1 MFMGVRR
8 GQWTSF
14 TLVLFLFV
22 GFRLSLLAFWPADQ
36 LARWSDYDYYYE
48 IARWVDQ
55 GRLPYIHYWVEY
67 PPLFP
72 YLSVLLYLLA
82 PRYIT
87 FATVLALVQLAFE
100 IGSLVLLY
108 RLARR
113 VLGEAQADRVAWVY
127 ALLFAPVATWW
138 LSFDSLVTF
147 FLLWTVERWLAGRR
161 GQSALVAGVGGLA
174 KWFPLLFLPVAV
186 RFRRDWR
193 EALRYV
199 AATMAVVVV
208 VVGLLAALSPM
219 YTLASLRSLASRA
232 SWQTVWALVD
242 GNLGTGAYG
251 ANRLDPAVAI
261 LPQGNPARVPSW
273 LAVPLFGMLYL
284 WLWHRVASTST
295 PAPPGAGP
303 SLDLRLVRFFT
314 VTVLLFFLWSR
325 GWSPQWLGMVAPLV
339 LLCLP
344 LERSVLYL
352 SVLTFINI
360 AEWPVLLSRGMNQWL
375 YLTVPLRTA
384 LLVLLTVELWRKLR
398 K

>member
-1 MFMGVRR
+1 M
-8 GQWTSF
+8 
-14 TLVLFLFV
+14 FLFV

-72 YLSVLLYLLA
+72 YLSVLVYMLA
-82 PRYIT
+82 PRYVT
-87 FATVLALVQLAFE
+87 FATALALAQLAFE
-100 IGSLVLLY
+100 IGSLVMLY

-113 VLGEAQADRVAWVY
+113 LLGEAQADRVAWVY
-127 ALLFAPVATWW
+127 ALLFAPLATWW

-161 GQSALVAGVGGLA
+161 GQSALVAGVGGLV

-193 EALRYV
+193 EALKYV
-199 AATMAVVVV
+199 AVTMAVVVM
-208 VVGLLAALSPM
+208 VVGLLAALSST
-219 YTLASLRSLASRA
+219 YTLASLRSLVSRA

-251 ANRLDPAVAI
+251 ANRLDPAAAT

-273 LAVPLFGMLYL
+273 LTALLFGAAYL
-284 WLWHRVASTST
+284 WLWYRVVPSSALS
-295 PAPPGAGP
+295 PPEAGP
-303 SLDLRLVRFFT
+303 NLDLRSARFLT
-314 VTVLLFFLWSR
+314 ITVLIFFLWSR
-325 GWSPQWLGMVAPLV
+325 GWSPQWLGTLAPLV

-352 SVLTFINI
+352 SILTFVNI

-375 YLTVPLRTA
+375 YLTVPLRTILLA
-384 LLVLLTVELWRKLR
+384 LLVVELWRKLR